1 MRVGVRLPLLLPTD
15 SFKIITLHLSHFSVL
30 RFGLWGLRVSGG
42 RRRRRRRFDEFHL
55 VGDIVGVAVLPLAAA
70 GADLAQPA
78 AAASDF
84 LLLLVLLVDGQ
95 LHPGGRG
102 SAGETPHLRQISDR
116 QPLTWHSVGDI
127 TKALTSVGRVTS
139 DRGLVCETI

>member
-1 MRVGVRLPLLLPTD
+1 MSVWGFCLCLSLQTD
-15 SFKIITLHLSHFSVL
+15 SFKIVTLHLSHFSVL
-30 RFGLWGLRVSGG
+30 GFGFRGLRGGGG
-42 RRRRRRRFDEFHL
+42 RRRRRFDKFHL

-70 GADLAQPA
+70 GADLPQPT

-102 SAGETPHLRQISDR
+102 SAGEPPHLRQISDH
-116 QPLTWHSVGDI
+116 QPLTWHSVGHM
-127 TKALTSVGRVTS
+127 AEVLTSFRCVAA
-139 DRGLVCETI
+139 DRRI